1 MHKFTAKKYNALV
14 DANATTKV
22 KPLEG
27 WQLKLLK
34 RINFKFDDAYD
45 SLWMER
51 YKEYKPVI
59 EGNMGKIPS
68 SDKEVVKWV
77 QSQKR
82 RYKEGTLEN
91 DRINLIEKIKFW
103 SWNPFEERLE
113 NNLQRLELFYR
124 ETKDSNP
131 KQNVN
136 HKGFKVGRFLTSL
149 RMKYRKEILDKKI
162 IKRVEKLGFK
172 LKPSRIIGSVYYYD

>member
-1 MHKFTAKKYNALV
+1 
-14 DANATTKV
+14 
-22 KPLEG
+22 
-27 WQLKLLK
+27 
-34 RINFKFDDAYD
+34 
-45 SLWMER
+45 MER

-172 LKPSRIIGSVYYYD
+172 LKPSRIVGAVYYYD